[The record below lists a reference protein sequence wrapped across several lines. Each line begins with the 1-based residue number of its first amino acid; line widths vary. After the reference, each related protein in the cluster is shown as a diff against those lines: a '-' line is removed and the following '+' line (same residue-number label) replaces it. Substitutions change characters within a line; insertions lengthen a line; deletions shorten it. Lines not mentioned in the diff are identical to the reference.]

1 MFISMIGI
9 EKQNSR
15 YKQNAYCFSVYRSIP
30 PTLTAR
36 QYAHL
41 ALIPYIY
48 TRIFI
53 TELTLKTK
61 PQRGFCLGVSS
72 KGVSLKTQVNIQ
84 TQRSRPV
91 GAAYGF
97 TTHSTPLECESL
109 DVVFAI
115 DIELLWSARVWM
127 SYLL

>member
-48 TRIFI
+48 THIFI

-97 TTHSTPLECESL
+97 SATHSTPLECESL

-115 DIELLWSARVWM
+115 DIARLM
-127 SYLL
+127 KIKNLIG